1 MRLRTYRKN
10 ADFAYIASWL
20 KEERIHA
27 LWCAGLFSYP
37 LKQSEFE
44 QYFEE
49 HEGDARYV
57 LTEDDGAPV
66 GFCAYA
72 VNEQDNSGFAK
83 FIIIDSSAR
92 GKGYGSRMLSLLLK
106 HAFEITNV
114 ERVGLRVFRQN
125 HAAINCYRKA
135 DFSEIVEI
143 PDTLE
148 FHGEVWAKYTM
159 IASAYGKDG
168 HSDISSH

>member
-1 MRLRTYRKN
+1 M
-10 ADFAYIASWL
+10 
-20 KEERIHA
+20 
-27 LWCAGLFSYP
+27 
-37 LKQSEFE
+37 
-44 QYFEE
+44 
-49 HEGDARYV
+49 

-83 FIIIDSSAR
+83 FIVIDNSAR

-135 DFSEIVEI
+135 GFSEIVEI

-159 IASAYGKDG
+159 IANAYGKDG